1 MAGDMEAAHTSFSQV
16 YGMNIDYRDVAE
28 RLAALGRTR

>member
-1 MAGDMEAAHTSFSQV
+1 LAGDTPAAHRSFSQV

-28 RLAALGRTR
+28 RLAALGKGI

>member
-1 MAGDMEAAHTSFSQV
+1 MAAARKSFSQV

-28 RLAALGRTR
+28 RLSSLGNER